1 MTSKRK
7 IPLIYFQQNISASY
21 YSQCITFLKMNNKFL
36 YINQRLKNTN
46 NKINEYE
53 LHIIWI

>member
-1 MTSKRK
+1 MH
-7 IPLIYFQQNISASY
+7 
-21 YSQCITFLKMNNKFL
+21 NKFW

-53 LHIIWI
+53 LQIFKKYRPQDFKYIACKPQHFRKIQRFTRQRRS